1 MSWYNATNT
10 KEFHGF
16 QKRKDEKAKMKRV
29 ISLTIMVFLVLTLS
43 VGAADVS
50 LKDAG
55 QDMIRV
61 SGKAEGAKSVSVL
74 ILNPGYGE
82 EDIVSASSEYAIQ
95 FYGDDVCIDG
105 SYALD
110 IYMSDLDIG
119 AEAEENGGGEF
130 TLLVSTNSSGTA
142 EKSTFDFYFFDK
154 KLEAIEILNENA
166 GNIEDAISHIYKV
179 YSLNK
184 SDIYRDTSIDGIADA
199 LEAVAPFEE
208 DVDKMLQILQ
218 ESVMIAAFNE
228 GVESLFVDDVFE
240 CADYIGLDGTPL
252 YEDYIDALSVSG
264 RKAVNSRIIKK
275 NYDDVAKIKENFE
288 QQVLL
293 NIITNYGKNLGFGHV
308 GEYLE
313 KYSAQYTAAGFNLTK
328 LSKVDDKDTVYLALA
343 NSDATTL
350 DDLLKEY
357 KKLVKTDDSEGGAG
371 GGGGG
376 GGGGGSSLTQ
386 NSVSIPVSDIVGDGY
401 VVNPDAIILPF
412 NDMEGTVWAKE
423 SVSELYKKGVI
434 SGKSKTEFAP
444 GDVVTREEFTKM
456 IVLAFFGE
464 PGEFESDFTDVSGW
478 SAPYIALAANEG
490 VVSGVGD
497 GIFNPKGNISREQA
511 ATIIARAINKD
522 GEYEKSKTD
531 FADNSSI
538 SSWAKEGVAFL
549 SDNGIVSGRGN
560 NMFCPADNMTRAEAA
575 VIIYNSMK
583 FFGGV
588 K

>member
-1 MSWYNATNT
+1 
-10 KEFHGF
+10 
-16 QKRKDEKAKMKRV
+16 MKRV

-43 VGAADVS
+43 VGASDVS

-95 FYGDDVCIDG
+95 FYGDDACVDG

-110 IYMSDLDIG
+110 IYMSELDIG

-130 TLLVSTNSSGTA
+130 TLFVSTNSSGTA
-142 EKSTFDFYFFDK
+142 EKSTFDFYFSDK
-154 KLEAIEILNENA
+154 KLETIEILNENA
-166 GNIEDAISHIYKV
+166 GNIEDAIPHAYKV

-184 SDIYRDTSIDGIADA
+184 SDIYRDTSKAGIADA

-240 CADYIGLDGTPL
+240 CADYIGLGGTTI
-252 YEDYIDALSVSG
+252 YEDYIDALSASG

-275 NYDDVAKIKENFE
+275 NYSDVEKIKDNFE

-293 NIITNYGKNLGFGHV
+293 NVITNYGKNLGFGHV
-308 GEYLE
+308 GEYFE
-313 KYSAQYTAAGFNLTK
+313 KYSAEYTAAGFNLTK
-328 LSKVDDKDTVYLALA
+328 LSKLDDKDTVYLALA
-343 NSDATTL
+343 NSEATTL
-350 DDLLKEY
+350 DELLKEY

-376 GGGGGSSLTQ
+376 GGGSSVSQ
-386 NSVSIPVSDIVGDGY
+386 GSVSIPVSDIVGDGY

-412 NDMEGTVWAKE
+412 NDMDGTVWAKE
-423 SVSELYKKGVI
+423 AVSELYKKGII

-456 IVLAFFGE
+456 IVLAFLDE
-464 PGEFESDFTDVSGW
+464 PGQSETNFTDVSGW
-478 SAPYIALAANEG
+478 SAPYIAFAANKG
-490 VVSGVGD
+490 IVSGVGD
-497 GIFNPKGNISREQA
+497 GIFKPKGNISREQA

-522 GEYEKSKTD
+522 GKYEKSKTD